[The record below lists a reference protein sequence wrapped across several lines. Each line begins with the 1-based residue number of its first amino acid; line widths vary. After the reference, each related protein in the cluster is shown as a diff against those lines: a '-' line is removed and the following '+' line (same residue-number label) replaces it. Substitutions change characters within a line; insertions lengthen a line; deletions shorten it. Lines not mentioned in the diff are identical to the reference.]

1 MVSIYQFKKYIAFL
15 LAFLGGLSVCISANA
30 QNKTSFI
37 TEPYEAEQVVI
48 RQTVQDIFDA
58 GKMKDFEKL
67 ESFHLNSAKFTRFD
81 DGKIGKQ
88 NYEQNKKGERNG
100 FLALEEF
107 NFKIVDLQV
116 DVFDKVAIATFILD
130 YAIKTQGEKTEDKS
144 QVTLVFVKDMG
155 KWKITHEHFSS
166 FKPRF

>member
-1 MVSIYQFKKYIAFL
+1 MILRNPLKNSAFL
-15 LAFLGGLSVCISANA
+15 TAFISGLLACCIANA
-30 QNKTSFI
+30 QNKTNFI
-37 TEPYEAEQVVI
+37 TEPYKAEQVI
-48 RQTVQDIFDA
+48 ISQAIQDIFNA

-67 ESFHLNSAKFTRFD
+67 ESFHLNSVKFSRFD

-130 YAIKTQGEKTEDKS
+130 YAIVTQGEKTEDKS
-144 QVTLVFVKDMG
+144 QVTLVFVKDG
-155 KWKITHEHFSS
+155 EKWKITHEHFSS